1 MATLKLNWSFEKS
14 LYDNS
19 SKNCTKQ
26 KINPFV
32 ILSHLLALNYVSVT
46 HNWVRV
52 IVEFVIDTNTQSFKD
67 VASVTDWSNKSSN
80 CYIITGF
87 VCITPSKLNRTECPW
102 LNIECFSEAVMQNCC
117 SVLSFEQGSID
128 KRKITALHL
137 SFFSLHLSALFCGLT
152 WPNISVSTKSSSYWS
167 RPRWLITLSLYSQ
180 QYWTFFLVFRPTINP
195 NWWK

>member
-32 ILSHLLALNYVSVT
+32 ILSHLLALNYVSLT

-52 IVEFVIDTNTQSFKD
+52 IVEFVIYTNTQSFKN

-87 VCITPSKLNRTECPW
+87 VCITPSKLNRTEYPW

-117 SVLSFEQGSID
+117 SVLSVVVKNHCTS
-128 KRKITALHL
+128 
-137 SFFSLHLSALFCGLT
+137 
-152 WPNISVSTKSSSYWS
+152 SV
-167 RPRWLITLSLYSQ
+167 
-180 QYWTFFLVFRPTINP
+180 FFLLTFKCTLLWLNMAKHKRQH
-195 NWWK
+195 